1 MASPLRF
8 RARKN
13 LFLLLLL
20 LLGGNVAMRSAA
32 DSAIGKSGDGLRLGV
47 VLDFTG
53 ALGEHGEIGRKAAEL
68 AVRQINQAG
77 GVFGR
82 PVELYFADGQTDPNA
97 SVAAARS
104 LLAEHRVHALVG
116 AMGSASTLAIA
127 RQVTIPARIPTISP
141 TSTAPEISQ
150 LDDEDFVFRATYSDS
165 AQGPV
170 LAQLVKDE
178 GHSSAAVVY
187 RNDAYGR
194 GLFRSFSRSFGTGR
208 VQGLALEGGDKDSYL
223 GELRRLSGA
232 SGKSVLVLLTY
243 PLETEILVKQALEA
257 KLFRHF
263 VFADSTRIADLM
275 NRIDPV
281 ALEGS
286 KGTSPA
292 LRDGAAQPSTRAFL
306 EAYRD
311 AYGVIPTFGPGASVY
326 DSVVCLAL
334 AAEKAHSSAN
344 TAIRD
349 ALRPVCT
356 GPGAEHIASASSVA
370 SALAAVRRGAA
381 VNYQGAFSTVDW
393 NKSGDVAN
401 GYVDVWGFS
410 NGQIASLKLVPFD
423 LSR

>member
-1 MASPLRF
+1 MAFPLKST
-8 RARKN
+8 ARIRT
-13 LFLLLLL
+13 LLPILLLLL
-20 LLGGNVAMRSAA
+20 PGAAPRSDAA
-32 DSAIGKSGDGLRLGV
+32 DAPAEGEGLRLGV

-53 ALGEHGEIGRKAAEL
+53 ALGEHGEIGRKAAEM
-68 AVRQINQAG
+68 AVGQINGAG
-77 GVFGR
+77 GVLGR
-82 PVELYFADGQTDPNA
+82 PVELFFADGKTDPVA
-97 SVAAARS
+97 AVAAARK
-104 LLAEHRVHALVG
+104 LLDENRVHAIVG

-170 LAQLVKDE
+170 LAQLVEDE
-178 GHSSAAVVY
+178 GHSSAAVIY

-194 GLFRSFSRSFGTGR
+194 GLFQSFSRSFGGGR
-208 VQGLALEGGDKDSYL
+208 IHGLALEEEKASYL

-232 SGKSVLVLLTY
+232 AGKSVLVLLTY

-281 ALEGS
+281 ALEGV

-292 LRDGAAQPSTRAFL
+292 LRDGAEQPSTRAFL
-306 EAYRD
+306 DAYRE
-311 AYGVIPTFGPGASVY
+311 AYGVVPTFGPGASVY

-334 AAEKAHSSAN
+334 ATERAGSPRN

-349 ALRPVCT
+349 ALRPVCS
-356 GPGAEHIASASSVA
+356 GPGEEHIASAGSLA
-370 SALAAVRRGAA
+370 SALAAVRRGEKI
-381 VNYQGAFSTVDW
+381 NYQGAFSTVDW
-393 NKSGDVAN
+393 NQSGDVAN

-410 NGQIASLKLVPFD
+410 KGQIASLKLVPFD
-423 LSR
+423 LGR